1 MLNQPRKL
9 TLPRVTAAP
18 TATSSA
24 YVFNT
29 PVSSAAQNVLLFVFP
44 YMAWMLAESLE
55 LSGIVAI
62 LFCGFGMAH
71 YTALS
76 LSKETEARQTLLPPP
91 ILPKLSVLTRAC
103 FWCLGA
109 SIRVLTSPRV

>member
-1 MLNQPRKL
+1 MDSYCILL
-9 TLPRVTAAP
+9 TQHFV
-18 TATSSA
+18 
-24 YVFNT
+24 VE
-29 PVSSAAQNVLLFVFP
+29 NVLLFVFP

-76 LSKETEARQTLLPPP
+76 LSKEARPALLGSWDTFQGPSQTR
-91 ILPKLSVLTRAC
+91 TRYAAC
-103 FWCLGA
+103 
-109 SIRVLTSPRV
+109 